1 MLLGRNQ
8 AKRAKNVVSAPAEPT
23 SVAAHMELELCKPAS
38 NSVIG
43 VQCDPSPD
51 GLGVLVTAMNPQA
64 LGYKAGL
71 RVSDRLLSVN
81 SERCTDPTQTAT
93 MLKAAEGKIT
103 LEIIRSQVEARPK
116 SNPLQFW
123 KRK

>member
-1 MLLGRNQ
+1 
-8 AKRAKNVVSAPAEPT
+8 
-23 SVAAHMELELCKPAS
+23 
-38 NSVIG
+38 
-43 VQCDPSPD
+43 
-51 GLGVLVTAMNPQA
+51 MNPQA

-103 LEIIRSQVEARPK
+103 LEIVRLHDEASGTTNAQQPRLAIMSIKFKAGGAISP
-116 SNPLQFW
+116 
-123 KRK
+123 